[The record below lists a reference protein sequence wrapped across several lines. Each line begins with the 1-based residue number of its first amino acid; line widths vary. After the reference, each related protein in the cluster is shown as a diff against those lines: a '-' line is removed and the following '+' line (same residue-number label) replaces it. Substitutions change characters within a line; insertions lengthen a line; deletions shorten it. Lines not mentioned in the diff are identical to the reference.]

1 VKKVFYV
8 IVATTILATNPLL
21 AMDERE
27 ESPLTKLFLPRDK
40 SAETSDCARN
50 QPQGVT
56 LRVEEVVELINSGK
70 PLEPSFHGETFPYRG
85 QVEGKIYEITLS
97 EQGMIIMCNYI
108 TKVHKSI
115 SREQE
120 REKEKRTLGNLPL
133 IDTQV
138 SKWEMLTKEDRS
150 RKVLD
155 PRQKMHFFPTRSADV
170 KFKSERYW
178 NNLDDEPMCS
188 IHLVSAEKLYREQEE
203 AAKIAEKKA
212 KSFMDLERVYKYNFK
227 TVYEWLASGQ
237 QKCGVTWKT
246 QIGDLPCE
254 VSIDPSFENDGG
266 ASGTDSV
273 YFESVESSV
282 YESSL
287 GSFPIILNSYKNR
300 PSNDYGCDLHR
311 LYFAGYVTG
320 TSERQ
325 PVVILSYSS
334 KQRL

>member
-1 VKKVFYV
+1 MKKLFYV
-8 IVATTILATNPLL
+8 MVATTILATNPLL

-40 SAETSDCARN
+40 SVETSDCGRN

-85 QVEGKIYEITLS
+85 QAEGKIYEITLS

-115 SREQE
+115 SWKQE
-120 REKEKRTLGNLPL
+120 WEKEKRTLGNLPL
-133 IDTQV
+133 MDTQV
-138 SKWEMLTKEDRS
+138 FKWGTLTDEDRS

-155 PRQKMHFFPTRSADV
+155 PRQKMHFFPKRSANV
-170 KFKSERYW
+170 KFISERYW
-178 NNLDDEPMCS
+178 NNPDDEPMCS

-203 AAKIAEKKA
+203 AARIAEKKA
-212 KSFMDLERVYKYNFK
+212 KPFMDLERVYKYNFK

-237 QKCGVTWKT
+237 QKCGITWITK
-246 QIGDLPCE
+246 IGDLPCE
-254 VSIDPSFENDGG
+254 MSIDPSFENDGG
-266 ASGTDSV
+266 ALATDSV
-273 YFESVESSV
+273 YFEFVESGV
-282 YESSL
+282 HESSL

-300 PSNDYGCDLHR
+300 PSNDYSFNPHR

-320 TSERQ
+320 TSGRK
-325 PVVILSYSS
+325 PVAILSYSS
-334 KQRL
+334 KHRL